1 GFKITMDDFGCDYS
15 TINMLKVAEIDNL
28 KIDVKYIYKSDINNR
43 ADKIISRMAEL
54 AGDLMFNLVA
64 EEVETREQTEFLKS
78 IGCTVAQGFY
88 FSMPMKLEDFESYM
102 SKNI

>member
-1 GFKITMDDFGCDYS
+1 ME
-15 TINMLKVAEIDNL
+15 EI
-28 KIDVKYIYKSDINNR
+28 KRIVIIPTYNR

-54 AGDLMFNLVA
+54 AGDLGFNLVA

-88 FSMPMKLEDFESYM
+88 FSMPMRLDDFESYM
-102 SKNI
+102 NKNI